1 MELVLAQTTEQL
13 SVVRQLFEEYERGL
27 GISLCFQNFEEELAT
42 LPGAY
47 ASPSGVLLLAT
58 ENSKAAGCVAL
69 RPMNKADHGAAEMKR
84 LFVRSDFRGKGVAR
98 TLVLDVLKRAS
109 EIGYKTICLDT
120 LKTMKEAHALY
131 AMLGFEEIP
140 PYYKNPMEGVRYMKM
155 DLHKTGL
162 FKQ

>member
-1 MELVLAQTTEQL
+1 MELILAQTTAQL
-13 SVVRQLFEEYERGL
+13 GIVRQLFEEYERGL

-47 ASPSGVLLLAT
+47 ASPLGVLLLAT
-58 ENSKAAGCVAL
+58 EGNKAAGCVAL
-69 RPMNKADHGAAEMKR
+69 RPMKGADPGAAEMKR

-98 TLVLDVLKRAS
+98 TLVLDVLRRAG
-109 EIGYKTICLDT
+109 EIGYKTVCLDT

-131 AMLGFEEIP
+131 AALGFEEIP
-140 PYYKNPMEGVRYMKM
+140 PYYKNPMEGARYMKL
-155 DLHKTGL
+155 DLRVAGL